1 MTISSQHFSYNNRFI
16 LHQVP
21 LVTRVWHII
30 CALMFLFFASFTA
43 HVDEAGIAIQIGLPI
58 AACIYGVLI
67 FFSSFK
73 TYIAVDF
80 DRKKVIIREYPGF
93 KKRELQ
99 LYNLQE
105 IRFSDGAT
113 KAKKREFTIDFVYP
127 TYTIPISSWG
137 GLQPGARLVFFNAY
151 SRQKKRIER
160 FATIVNPLLKS
171 E

>member
-1 MTISSQHFSYNNRFI
+1 M
-16 LHQVP
+16 
-21 LVTRVWHII
+21 
-30 CALMFLFFASFTA
+30 ASFSFR
-43 HVDEAGIAIQIGLPI
+43 VDEVGLARQIALLIG
-58 AACIYGVLI
+58 ACFYGVSV

-113 KAKKREFTIDFVYP
+113 KAKKEFTIDFVYS
-127 TYTIPISSWG
+127 TYAIPISSWG

-160 FATIVNPLLKS
+160 FAAIVNPLLKS